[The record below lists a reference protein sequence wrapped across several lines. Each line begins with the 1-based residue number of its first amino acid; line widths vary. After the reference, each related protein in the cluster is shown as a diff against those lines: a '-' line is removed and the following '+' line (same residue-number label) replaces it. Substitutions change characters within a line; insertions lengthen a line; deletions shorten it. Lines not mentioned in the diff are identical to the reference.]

1 MSYKVGVKKFIIIGN
16 LRLAAMHCNVYLVAE
31 KLEGDDRATS
41 SKISPVATSN
51 LFWTEQEMCLEIKG
65 I

>member
-1 MSYKVGVKKFIIIGN
+1 VG
-16 LRLAAMHCNVYLVAE
+16 AALESLHQVIDEFRNLVAE

-51 LFWTEQEMCLEIKG
+51 LFWTEQEMCLCCRVKDWHQMSSS
-65 I
+65 